1 MNNLK
6 LLLSFVLCTIFIF
19 SQAQEVNQ
27 AKYAGSITASELK
40 EHLYIIASD
49 EFEGRETGKE
59 GQKKAERYIENE
71 FRKLGLVAPVN
82 GSYLQEVSLVTTN
95 NMNSSLKI
103 NGKDFPFLKDF
114 YFFPGETPGKWVS
127 EDHVFLGFGIDDS
140 LYSDYVGVDV
150 KGKTVWIMSGE
161 PMTAKGQSIISGSA
175 LLSDWSTDFRKKREL
190 AIQRGASAVVM
201 INRDFKMYLSRIR
214 YYLESPS
221 MKLDMEKPEDQ
232 QKVDRPATI
241 FVSIEMA
248 NIMLSSTKIKS
259 VENAVKKIQK
269 KKKSLS
275 ADLKLKMEL
284 NIDNNVQK
292 VKSSN
297 VLGFLPGTDLKD
309 EVLVLTAHYDH
320 VGKNGE
326 DIFNGADD
334 DGSGTVAI
342 LELAEAFKLAA
353 DEGFKPRRS
362 ILFMT
367 VTAEEKGLLGS
378 EWYTEFPIF
387 PLKNTVANLNI
398 DMIGR
403 IDEAHRDNE
412 KYVYL
417 IGSDKLSTDLH
428 ELSEKANA
436 SYTNL
441 ALDYTYND
449 PKDPNRFYY
458 RSDHYNFAK
467 NQIPVIFYFSGV
479 HEDYHQP
486 TDTPDKILYD
496 KHATITQ
503 LVFHT
508 AWEIA
513 NREERLPVNVEN
525 EFESIRE

>member
-1 MNNLK
+1 MKMLK
-6 LLLSFVLCTIFIF
+6 PLMVVFLGVVWLNS
-19 SQAQEVNQ
+19 SAQDPNQ
-27 AKYAGSITASELK
+27 LKYAASISAAELK

-49 EFEGRETGKE
+49 EFEGRETGRE

-71 FRKLGLVAPVN
+71 FRSLGMLAPVN
-82 GSYLQEVSLVTTN
+82 GSYLQEVSLVTTS
-95 NMNSSLKI
+95 NMSSSLQI
-103 NGKDFPFLKDF
+103 NGKDYPFLKDF
-114 YFFPGETPGKWVS
+114 YFFPGETPGKTAS
-127 EDHVFLGFGIDDS
+127 EEHVFLGFGIDDS
-140 LYSDYVGVDV
+140 LYSDYAGMDI

-161 PMTAKGQSIISGSA
+161 PMNSKGQSIISGSA
-175 LLSDWSTDFRKKREL
+175 LLSEWTTDYRKKEDL
-190 AIQRGASAVVM
+190 AIERGAAAVVV

-221 MKLDMEKPEDQ
+221 MKLDMERPDNK
-232 QKVDRPATI
+232 KKAARPATI
-241 FVSIEMA
+241 FVSVEMA
-248 NIMLSSTKIKS
+248 NAILASTKIKS
-259 VENAVKKIQK
+259 VENAVKRIQK
-269 KKKSLS
+269 KSKSLS
-275 ADLKLKMEL
+275 TAMKLSMEL
-284 NIDNNVQK
+284 NIISDAKK

-297 VLGFLPGTDLKD
+297 VLGFLPGTDLSE

-320 VGKNGE
+320 VGKSGE

-367 VTAEEKGLLGS
+367 VTGEEKGLLGS

-387 PLKNTVANLNI
+387 PLENTVANLNI

-403 IDEAHRDNE
+403 IDEAHAPIE

-428 ELSEKANA
+428 DLSEKANA
-436 SYTNL
+436 TYTNL

-496 KHATITQ
+496 KLATITQ

-513 NREERLPVNVEN
+513 NRNERLPVNVQN
-525 EFESIRE
+525 EFDSLD